1 MAAAEMVFYDH
12 DAGLSRACT
21 ISREAITRGQKG
33 FLVATP
39 VARASFKGATAGRE
53 IAPAGKWL
61 VAASVMI
68 GTFLSV
74 MDATVVNVAMPHM
87 MGSFGQDLLT
97 ITWVS
102 TAYSIAEI
110 IMITM
115 AAWWTAVL
123 GRKRLF
129 LASMFLFIFG
139 SVLAGTSKTF
149 TQMIFYR
156 VLQGIGGGSLMP
168 CSQAIARE
176 TFPPAEQGMAMAIYS
191 MGVVLAPA
199 LGPVVGGWLV
209 DNYGWQWVFYINVPF
224 CIVGVLMVSAFVH
237 DPPYLKRGVTRIDW
251 GGIAFLTIGLTATQI
266 VLERGEEVDW
276 FSNDWIVIGSVVALI
291 ALVALIVWELRSEEP
306 VIDFRLFRNVPLAVG
321 SGLGMVLGFALFG
334 SSFLLPQFTENLL
347 NYPAFQAG
355 LVLMPRALTMLLA
368 MPIVGRLYNLVS
380 PRALIGIGVI
390 ALIVAYWELG
400 HFTLY
405 VGFFSFLP
413 ILVLTGIGM
422 GASMVTLSTV
432 SLSTMPR
439 ALMTEASSLY
449 TLTRRESG
457 NIAYAA
463 LATILARRTQAH
475 RSDLVDSVR
484 RTNPLFRATDQ
495 QFRNFLATNGMS
507 SAPSQRRDL
516 AMINQIVN
524 RQATMMS
531 YNDCFWLTVPMLA
544 VVLPFLFLLPKNG
557 VPVDGEVHAE

>member
-1 MAAAEMVFYDH
+1 VAQGAAQLRVSTTSEGGIF
-12 DAGLSRACT
+12 
-21 ISREAITRGQKG
+21 Q
-33 FLVATP
+33 
-39 VARASFKGATAGRE
+39 
-53 IAPAGKWL
+53 AGKWL
-61 VAASVMI
+61 IAASVML

-87 MGSFGQDLLT
+87 MGSFGEDLLT

-115 AAWWTAVL
+115 AAWWTALL

-129 LASMFLFIFG
+129 LASMMLFITG
-139 SVLAGTSKTF
+139 SVLAGTAKTF

-156 VLQGIGGGSLMP
+156 TLQGIGGGSLMP

-224 CIVGVLMVSAFVH
+224 CIAGILMVAAFVH
-237 DPPYLKRGVTRIDW
+237 DPPYLKRGVERIDW
-251 GGIAFLTIGLTATQI
+251 IGIALLTAGLTAAQI

-276 FSNDWIVIGSVVALI
+276 FASNWIITGTIIAAVALT
-291 ALVALIVWELRSEEP
+291 ALVAWELWTDEP
-306 VIDFRLFRNVPLAVG
+306 VIRFRLFRNVQLSVG
-321 SGLGMVLGFALFG
+321 SGLGMVIGFALFG

-347 NYPAFQAG
+347 NYPAYQAG
-355 LVLMPRALTMLLA
+355 MVLMPRAVAMLVA
-368 MPIVGRLYNLVS
+368 MPIVGRLYNHVS
-380 PRALIGIGVI
+380 PRI
-390 ALIVAYWELG
+390 LIVTGVVALAVAYSWLG

-405 VGFFSFLP
+405 VSFWSFLP

-432 SLSTMPR
+432 SLTTMAR
-439 ALMTEASSLY
+439 SQMTAASSLS
-449 TLTRRESG
+449 TLTRREAG

-463 LATILARRTQAH
+463 LATLLARRTQYH
-475 RSDLVDSVR
+475 RSVLVD
-484 RTNPLFRATDQ
+484 TINPINPA
-495 QFRNFLATNGMS
+495 FRNATSEFSAYLAGQGL
-507 SAPSQRRDL
+507 PSPTLQRRDL
-516 AMINQIVN
+516 ALVNAIIN
-524 RQATMMS
+524 RQATMMA
-531 YNDCFWLTVPMLA
+531 YNDCFWLMMPIFIIALPLILLVPSR
-544 VVLPFLFLLPKNG
+544 G
-557 VPVDGEVHAE
+557 VPDRAEHVDY